1 MSTQDDVRAAS
12 TQFYAALNSMTDGD
26 ASPMADVWSHDAYV
40 TTLHPIG
47 GRQTGWDE
55 VRGSFDGV
63 AELASSGR
71 VELREQSIQVVGDLA
86 YEIGVEYGQATIAG
100 ERIAIEQRVTNIYR
114 RQDGVWRIVHHHTDI
129 SPPMVELLSRL
140 QAA

>member
-1 MSTQDDVRAAS
+1 MSTQDDVRAVS

-26 ASPMADVWSHDAYV
+26 ASPMADVWSHDASV

-86 YEIGVEYGQATIAG
+86 YEIGIEYGQATIAG

-114 RQDGVWRIVHHHTDI
+114 RQDGVWKIVHHHTDI
-129 SPPMVELLSRL
+129 SPPMVELLDRL